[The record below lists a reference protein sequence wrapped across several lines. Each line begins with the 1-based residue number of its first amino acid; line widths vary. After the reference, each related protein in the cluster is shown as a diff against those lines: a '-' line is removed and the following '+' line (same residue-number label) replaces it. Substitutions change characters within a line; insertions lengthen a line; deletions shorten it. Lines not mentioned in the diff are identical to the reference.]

1 MAGSGGVRALLTT
14 TVHGTAVALLAAT
27 MAACSPAPETA
38 APSAP
43 AAPASAPDTFALPA
57 PDLGSAPLADALAG
71 RRSARAFT
79 AAVPT
84 EQQAATLLWAAQGV
98 TSAEGG
104 RTAPSAGARYPL
116 EVYWLTDDEAWQYV
130 PDGHRAQVRD
140 PSALRSEVAAAV
152 GQEAAVDAP
161 ALIVVTGTPERLRDR
176 YGDRSER
183 YTLLEAGHSA
193 QNMLL
198 AATALGLGAVP
209 IGAVDDGAVGA
220 ALGLPAGESVMYV
233 IPVGTPD

>member
-1 MAGSGGVRALLTT
+1 
-14 TVHGTAVALLAAT
+14 
-27 MAACSPAPETA
+27 
-38 APSAP
+38 
-43 AAPASAPDTFALPA
+43 
-57 PDLGSAPLADALAG
+57 
-71 RRSARAFT
+71 
-79 AAVPT
+79 
-84 EQQAATLLWAAQGV
+84 
-98 TSAEGG
+98 
-104 RTAPSAGARYPL
+104 
-116 EVYWLTDDEAWQYV
+116 
-130 PDGHRAQVRD
+130 
-140 PSALRSEVAAAV
+140 VAAAV